1 MRAGAFIVFTG
12 KERIA
17 AMTAKNNAHSNTNL
31 VRGLK
36 ARHMTMISLGGS
48 IGTGLFLA
56 SGGAIHSAG
65 PGGALLAY
73 AAIGFM
79 VYFLMTSLGEMAAY
93 MPVAGSFS
101 TYAGRFVD
109 PALGFALGWNYWFNW
124 AITIA
129 AEISAASIIVKY
141 WAPDSSPL
149 LWSALFLGIMAFIN
163 YLSVRAYGE
172 SEFWFSSIKVVTV
185 IVFIATGI
193 LMIAGIIGGQPQG
206 FGYFFEEGSPI
217 HGGFMGVLGGFMA
230 AGFSFQGTELI
241 GITAGESE
249 DAATN
254 VPKAV
259 KQIFWRILLFYVFAI
274 FIIGM
279 LISYRDPAL
288 LSADINNIT
297 VSPFTIVFEKA
308 GLAFAASV
316 MNAIILTSVLS
327 AGSSGM
333 YASTRMLWSLAKEGK
348 APSWLKYLNK
358 RGVPLASLAVT
369 AAIGMFAFFASLF
382 GSGIVYTWLLNASGM
397 CGFLAWL
404 GIAISH
410 YRFRQAFVYQGHSL
424 DELPYRAKWFP
435 FGPIVAF
442 FICCVVII
450 GQGFTAFQG
459 EQIDWYGL
467 IAAYIGL
474 PLFIVVYI
482 VYKAKHKTR
491 MVPLQDCSF
500 QDRHGE

>member
-1 MRAGAFIVFTG
+1 MSRQN
-12 KERIA
+12 KENER
-17 AMTAKNNAHSNTNL
+17 NL

-36 ARHMTMISLGGS
+36 ARHMTMIAIGGS

-93 MPVAGSFS
+93 MPVSGSFS

-141 WAPDSSPL
+141 WLPGASTL
-149 LWSALFLGIMAFIN
+149 LCSAVFLGIMVGIN

-172 SEFWFSSIKVVTV
+172 SEYWFSLIKVVTV
-185 IVFIATGI
+185 VVFIVVGL
-193 LMIAGIIGGQPQG
+193 LMIVGIMGGKPIG
-206 FGYFFEEGSPI
+206 FHHFTEGDAPI
-217 HGGFMGVLGGFMA
+217 HGGFLAVFGVFMA

-241 GITAGESE
+241 GIAAGESE
-249 DAATN
+249 NPAKN

-259 KQIFWRILLFYVFAI
+259 KQIFWRILIFYILSI
-274 FIIGM
+274 FVIGM
-279 LISYRDPAL
+279 LISFRDPL
-288 LSADINNIT
+288 LLQSGIENIA

-308 GLAFAASV
+308 GFALAASV

-327 AGSSGM
+327 AGNSGM
-333 YASTRMLWSLAKEGK
+333 YAATRMLWVLAKEGK
-348 APSWLKYLNK
+348 APSWLKFINK
-358 RGVPLASLAVT
+358 RGIPTAALAVT
-369 AAIGMFAFFASLF
+369 AVIGMFAFLASLY
-382 GSGIVYTWLLNASGM
+382 GEGVVYIWLLNASGM
-397 CGFLAWL
+397 CGFLAWI

-410 YRFRQAFVYQGHSL
+410 YRFRKAFIAQGHRL
-424 DELPYRAKWFP
+424 DELPYRARWYP
-435 FGPIVAF
+435 FGPVIAFVICSIVM
-442 FICCVVII
+442 I
-450 GQGFTAFQG
+450 GQGYAQFLSG
-459 EQIDWYGL
+459 DIDWAGV
-467 IAAYIGL
+467 AATYIGL
-474 PLFIVVYI
+474 PLFLAIYI
-482 VYKAKHKTR
+482 GYKIKARTR
-491 MVPLQDCSF
+491 IIPLQDCKF
-500 QDRHGE
+500 QD

>member
-1 MRAGAFIVFTG
+1 MQ
-12 KERIA
+12 KEDDKRQ
-17 AMTAKNNAHSNTNL
+17 L

-56 SGGAIHSAG
+56 SGGAIQSAG

-129 AEISAASIIVKY
+129 AEISAASIIVSY
-141 WAPDSSPL
+141 WLPDTSPL
-149 LWSALFLGIMAFIN
+149 LWSALFLGVMVLIN

-172 SEFWFSSIKVVTV
+172 SEFWFSSIKVITV
-185 IVFIATGI
+185 IVFIAVGV
-193 LMIAGIIGGQPQG
+193 LMIIGIIGSQRVGLG
-206 FGYFFEEGSPI
+206 HFNEGGTPF
-217 HGGFMGVLGGFMA
+217 HGGFMGLLGVFMA

-249 DAATN
+249 DAAKN

-259 KQIFWRILLFYVFAI
+259 KQIFWRILLFYVLAI
-274 FIIGM
+274 FVIGC
-279 LISYRDPAL
+279 LISYQDPAL
-288 LSADINNIT
+288 LQADINHIT

-308 GLAFAASV
+308 GFAFAASV

-333 YASTRMLWSLAKEGK
+333 YASTRMLWSLAEEGK
-348 APSWLKYLNK
+348 APGWLKYLNK

-369 AAIGMFAFFASLF
+369 AAIGMLAFFASLF
-382 GSGIVYTWLLNASGM
+382 GSGVVYTWLLNASGM

-404 GIAISH
+404 GISISH
-410 YRFRQAFVYQGHSL
+410 YRFRRAFLAQGRSL
-424 DELPYRAKWFP
+424 EQLPYRARWFP

-442 FICCVVII
+442 VICLFVIV
-450 GQGFTAFQG
+450 GQSMTAFQNG
-459 EQIDWYGL
+459 QVDWYGL
-467 IAAYIGL
+467 LAAYIGL
-474 PLFIVVYI
+474 PLFLI
-482 VYKAKHKTR
+482 VYVLYKWKHRTSLI
-491 MVPLQDCSF
+491 PLGACRFED
-500 QDRHGE
+500 